1 MFNSASDPDPVQ
13 AQAAWHMNVMLH
25 LFSMA
30 TLIMNNHFRGT
41 RIHLYP
47 LLMGFIIYSIAFFF
61 GVFEEVT
68 YYYYYLTV
76 LISILL
82 VFFFGTTNYYNNF
95 ETSGNR
101 KHKVGCVMTSM
112 KGASGNRVTLYYPI
126 NKDDKTSCADL
137 KWAHDGEHTIKGLMK
152 FGGDILPKGPFRHL
166 ESIRQNVKINAPI
179 A

>member
-1 MFNSASDPDPVQ
+1 
-13 AQAAWHMNVMLH
+13 
-25 LFSMA
+25 
-30 TLIMNNHFRGT
+30 
-41 RIHLYP
+41 
-47 LLMGFIIYSIAFFF
+47 
-61 GVFEEVT
+61 
-68 YYYYYLTV
+68 
-76 LISILL
+76 